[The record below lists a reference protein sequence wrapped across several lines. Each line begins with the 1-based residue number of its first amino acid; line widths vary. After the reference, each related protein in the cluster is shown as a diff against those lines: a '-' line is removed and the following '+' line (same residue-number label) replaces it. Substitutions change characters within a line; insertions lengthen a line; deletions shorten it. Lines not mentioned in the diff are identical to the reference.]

1 MISEGCMMMRNNMIN
16 ILLILI
22 SLTLSALADDNV
34 YYRAP
39 DESAKYIHVVSADAE
54 MLLYGYPYADSFE
67 GITNVDEREVIDTAI
82 PDDVSI
88 YDPRQAVSINY
99 EGSYAESDLM
109 DVLMIEGFI
118 NSMDLPGSNA
128 IGISDYKGLIG
139 KMSGLSPERISR
151 EKLAKALRIMAEK
164 GSKPENYRRTLAFVD
179 QEIRNNVDSSTEA
192 IERTSLT
199 SKDQL
204 KQQSK
209 FLNRI
214 RLKTELSVIPALL
227 LAIG

>member
-1 MISEGCMMMRNNMIN
+1 MMMKNNMIN

-34 YYRAP
+34 YYRAS

-67 GITNVDEREVIDTAI
+67 GITNVDENEVIDTVI
-82 PDDVSI
+82 PGDVSV

-118 NSMDLPGSNA
+118 NNMDLPGSNT
-128 IGISDYKGLIG
+128 IGISDYKSLIG
-139 KMSGLSPERISR
+139 KMSDLSPKGISR
-151 EKLAKALRIMAEK
+151 EKLAKALRIMTEK

-214 RLKTELSVIPALL
+214 RLKTELSIIPALL
-227 LAIG
+227 LAIV

>member
-1 MISEGCMMMRNNMIN
+1 MMMRNNMIN

-22 SLTLSALADDNV
+22 SLSISALADDV
-34 YYRAP
+34 YYRAS
-39 DESAKYIHVVSADAE
+39 DDSAKYIHVASADVE
-54 MLLYGYPYADSFE
+54 MLLYGHPYTDSFE
-67 GITNVDEREVIDTAI
+67 DTTNAKEREVIDAVI

-128 IGISDYKGLIG
+128 IDISDYKGLIG

-179 QEIRNNVDSSTEA
+179 QEIRNNVDSSAEA

-209 FLNRI
+209 FMNRI